1 MTEARPPES
10 EPRATPPGPA
20 AVAAVPGQSSASAFA
35 ASFAPADTVCAG
47 IMLALVVG
55 VIFTALDAAN
65 KHLTVGYAVV
75 QVVWA
80 RYFFQM
86 LLVPLIVGRVDIRT
100 VVRSGNPLLQVVR
113 SLFLVCASGA
123 MVTALHFI
131 PMAEASII
139 AKTGPLIVTALAIPL
154 LGERVGARR
163 WAAVVVGFVGVLI
176 IIRPGFGTAHWAMFL
191 PLFST
196 TCFAL
201 YQITT
206 RKLAAVDPPVTTFL
220 YSGVVGAVLLSAIVP
235 FFWTAPDAAGWALMA
250 GVGLASGFGHY
261 LLIHAY
267 RRAQASVLAPFS
279 YVSIVWS
286 VAFGYLVF
294 GDFPSDT
301 TFIGAAIIVASGGFV
316 FYRESIVKKQPR
328 DD

>member
-1 MTEARPPES
+1 MTAARPNRTD
-10 EPRATPPGPA
+10 PRATPPGPA
-20 AVAAVPGQSSASAFA
+20 VSAAVPGRSSAAAFA
-35 ASFAPADTVCAG
+35 ASFEPSDAVRAG

-55 VIFTALDAAN
+55 VIFTSLDAAN
-65 KHLTVGYAVV
+65 KYLTASYAVV

-86 LLVPLIVGRVDIRT
+86 LLVPLIVGRIDIRS
-100 VVRSGNPLLQVVR
+100 VVRSKKPLLQVVR

-163 WAAVVVGFVGVLI
+163 WAAVVVGFIGVLI

-191 PLFST
+191 PLVST

-206 RKLAAVDPPVTTFL
+206 RKLATVDPPVTTFL
-220 YSGVVGAVLLSAIVP
+220 YSGVVGAIVTSAIVP
-235 FFWTAPDAAGWALMA
+235 FFWTAPDAFGWALMA
-250 GVGLASGFGHY
+250 GVGLSSGFGHY

-279 YVSIVWS
+279 YVSIIWATV
-286 VAFGYLVF
+286 FGYLVF
-294 GDFPSDT
+294 GDFPGT
-301 TFIGAAIIVASGGFV
+301 ATFIGAAIIVTSGGFV
-316 FYRESIVKKQPR
+316 FYRESIVKREPR
-328 DD
+328 

>member
-1 MTEARPPES
+1 MTAARQNGT
-10 EPRATPPGPA
+10 EPRPTPPSPA
-20 AVAAVPGQSSASAFA
+20 VSAAVPGRSSAAVFA
-35 ASFAPADTVCAG
+35 ASPGSSDAVRAG

-55 VIFTALDAAN
+55 IIFTSLDAAN
-65 KHLTVGYAVV
+65 KHLTASYAVV

-86 LLVPLIVGRVDIRT
+86 LLVPLIVGRVG
-100 VVRSGNPLLQVVR
+100 VRSVARSKRPLLQVVR

-163 WAAVVVGFVGVLI
+163 WTAVAVGFIGVLI

-206 RKLAAVDPPVTTFL
+206 RKLAAVDPPITTFL
-220 YSGVVGAVLLSAIVP
+220 YSGVVGAVVLTAIVP
-235 FFWTAPDAAGWALMA
+235 FFWTAPDTAGWALMA
-250 GVGLASGFGHY
+250 GVGLSSGFGHY

-279 YVSIVWS
+279 YVSIIWATV
-286 VAFGYLVF
+286 FGYLVF
-294 GDFPSDT
+294 GDFPGDT

-316 FYRESIVKKQPR
+316 FYRESVVKREPR
-328 DD
+328 

>member
-1 MTEARPPES
+1 MTAARRNGT
-10 EPRATPPGPA
+10 EPRSTPPSPA
-20 AVAAVPGQSSASAFA
+20 VSAAVPGRSSAAVFA
-35 ASFAPADTVCAG
+35 AAPGSSDAVRAG

-55 VIFTALDAAN
+55 VIFTTLDAAN
-65 KHLTVGYAVV
+65 KHLTVSYAVV

-86 LLVPLIVGRVDIRT
+86 LLVPLIVGRVGVRS
-100 VVRSGNPLLQVVR
+100 VVRSKRPLLQVVR

-163 WAAVVVGFVGVLI
+163 WAAVAVGFAGVLI

-220 YSGVVGAVLLSAIVP
+220 YSGVVGAVVLTAIVP

-279 YVSIVWS
+279 YVSIIWAVT
-286 VAFGYLVF
+286 FGYLVF

-316 FYRESIVKKQPR
+316 FYRESVVKRPPR
-328 DD
+328 